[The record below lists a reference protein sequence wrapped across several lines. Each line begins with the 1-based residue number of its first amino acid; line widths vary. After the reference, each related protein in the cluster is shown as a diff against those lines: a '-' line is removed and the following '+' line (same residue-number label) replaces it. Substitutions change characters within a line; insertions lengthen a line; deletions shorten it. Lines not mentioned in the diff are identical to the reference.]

1 MGPSPRSQIRWGLGV
16 SAAAVAAVA
25 VLALVPDPFFRHRAY
40 ATALDDV
47 SGVSPGTQVFFRGAA
62 VGEVTKVALDP
73 ASRRFGLDLSIEKAW
88 RPSACNYVT
97 VGAANPFTAP
107 RIELVSLEQ
116 PARACEAALAQA
128 GCSGI
133 APVASSHRAIT
144 ACRRAPD
151 LIQTAAAAVAQAAG
165 VARTANAM
173 ATRLAGMLEGSG
185 SGDGTSPVDMARLAR
200 DATGTVAALNSV
212 SSELGRSLKP
222 GQGDI
227 AMTLANVRRL
237 SGTAATLDVAAVNGI
252 LRDTNAMI
260 GKNQETIAAMLA
272 DTRGATQQ
280 TRTMLEGLSAS
291 MVQASANL
299 ATVSDDLGTL
309 TERLSGDPTFAIRGG
324 KFADPP
330 APGGIK

>member
-1 MGPSPRSQIRWGLGV
+1 MGPSPRQQIQWGLGV
-16 SAAAVAAVA
+16 SAAAVLAVA

-62 VGEVTKVALDP
+62 VGEVTRVALDP
-73 ASRRFGLDLSIEKAW
+73 ATRRFGVDLSIVKAW
-88 RPSACNYVT
+88 RPSACDYVT
-97 VGAANPFTAP
+97 VGAANPLTAP
-107 RIELVSLEQ
+107 RIELVSLDRLG
-116 PARACEAALAQA
+116 ASCRAGLALA

-173 ATRLAGMLEGSG
+173 ATRLAAMLEGAG
-185 SGDGTSPVDMARLAR
+185 GGATGSPVDMARLAR

-237 SGTAATLDVAAVNGI
+237 SGTAATLDVGSVNGI
-252 LRDTNAMI
+252 LRDTHAMI
-260 GKNQETIAAMLA
+260 AQNQETIAAMLA

-299 ATVSDDLGTL
+299 ATVSEDLGTL
-309 TERLSGDPTFAIRGG
+309 TERVSGDPTFVIRGG

-330 APGGIK
+330 APGAAK

>member
-1 MGPSPRSQIRWGLGV
+1 MGPNPQSQIRWGLGV
-16 SAAAVAAVA
+16 SAAAIVVVA
-25 VLALVPDPFFRHRAY
+25 VLALVPDPFFRHRSY

-47 SGVSPGTQVFFRGAA
+47 GGVTPGTPVFFRGAP

-73 ASRRFGLDLSIEKAW
+73 ASRRFGVDLSIVKSW
-88 RPSACNYVT
+88 RPSACDYVI
-97 VGAANPFTAP
+97 VGAANPLTAP
-107 RIELVSLEQ
+107 RIELVTLDG
-116 PARACEAALAQA
+116 PARTCGAALAQA
-128 GCSGI
+128 GCSTI
-133 APVASSHRAIT
+133 APVASDGAAIR

-151 LIQTAAAAVAQAAG
+151 LIQSAAAAVAQAAG

-173 ATRLAGMLEGSG
+173 ATRLATMLNGSAG
-185 SGDGTSPVDMARLAR
+185 GGASPVDMARLAR

-212 SSELGRSLKP
+212 SSELGRSLAP
-222 GQGDI
+222 GRGDI
-227 AMTLANVRRL
+227 ALTLANVRRL

-260 GKNQETIAAMLA
+260 ARNQETVAAMLA

-309 TERLSGDPTFAIRGG
+309 TERLSGDPTFAIRGSR
-324 KFADPP
+324 FADPP
-330 APGGIK
+330 APGAVK